1 MEAEPAPFLLADPTA
16 TAEASTPAHEAVS
29 SRSDEESPPSGALVS
44 DPVEPAEEAP
54 LEHAGEAPTEPA
66 GKAPT
71 GQGGEAER
79 RAEEAAPVASEL
91 RRQTSFGSAADELER
106 AIAEMR
112 GRPEGRRAQDES
124 ERASS

>member
-29 SRSDEESPPSGALVS
+29 SRSDEESAPSRALVS

-54 LEHAGEAPTEPA
+54 LEHAEEAPTEPA

-71 GQGGEAER
+71 GH
-79 RAEEAAPVASEL
+79 AEEAPTEPEL

-112 GRPEGRRAQDES
+112 GRPEARRAQDEATQ
-124 ERASS
+124 ASS

>member
-1 MEAEPAPFLLADPTA
+1 MKVSVVTPNYNGVKFLKNYFDSLNETG
-16 TAEASTPAHEAVS
+16 H
-29 SRSDEESPPSGALVS
+29 
-44 DPVEPAEEAP
+44 
-54 LEHAGEAPTEPA
+54 A
-66 GKAPT
+66 GKAST
-71 GQGGEAER
+71 EQGGEAER
-79 RAEEAAPVASEL
+79 RAEETAGGTAAASEL

>member
-29 SRSDEESPPSGALVS
+29 SRSDEESPPSKVLVN
-44 DPVEPAEEAP
+44 DPVG
-54 LEHAGEAPTEPA
+54 HA

-71 GQGGEAER
+71 GHAGKASTEQGGEAER
-79 RAEEAAPVASEL
+79 RTEEAAPVASGL

-112 GRPEGRRAQDES
+112 GRPEARHAPDEATQ
-124 ERASS
+124 ASS

>member
-29 SRSDEESPPSGALVS
+29 SRSDEESALSRALVS
-44 DPVEPAEEAP
+44 DPVG
-54 LEHAGEAPTEPA
+54 LAGEAPTE
-66 GKAPT
+66 
-71 GQGGEAER
+71 QGGEAEQW
-79 RAEEAAPVASEL
+79 AEETAGGTAAASEL

-112 GRPEGRRAQDES
+112 GRPEGRRAQDEATQ
-124 ERASS
+124 ASS